1 MKSVKSGEKAY
12 IEMLQEQISEQ
23 ARCIEEIRAVK
34 HDMYAHM
41 MVLSHYLGIKEYG
54 KAQDYL
60 SKVMNISVFQN
71 GNFIDVG
78 NDMVNALISQKLHK
92 SKSQITVSTSGL
104 LPERLWIEDMDMCV
118 LFSNLISNSIE
129 ACEKLTYKSKEIVL
143 KLEENEKGVAIL
155 IQNPI
160 EVELKRDISEWSTTK
175 EDKENH
181 GYGLRNIKHIVEK
194 YHGDMEISC
203 KDGLILVKI
212 EFPYVAVGEAL

>member
-1 MKSVKSGEKAY
+1 MKNVKSEERVY

-23 ARCIEEIRAVK
+23 ARRIDEVRGVK

-41 MVLSHYLGIKEYG
+41 MVLSHYLRVKEYD
-54 KAQDYL
+54 KAQEYL
-60 SKVMNISVFQN
+60 HKVMNISLFQN
-71 GNFIDVG
+71 ATFIDVG
-78 NDMVNALISQKLHK
+78 NDMVNALISEKLFK
-92 SKSQITVSTSGL
+92 SKSEIASSTSGL
-104 LPERLWIEDMDMCV
+104 LPERFWIEDMDLCV

-129 ACEKLTYKSKEIVL
+129 ACEKLTYKVKEIVL
-143 KLEENEKGVAIL
+143 KIDENEKGVSIL

-160 EVELKRDISEWSTTK
+160 EMEFKQEMIEWSTTK

-203 KDGLILVKI
+203 KDGLVLVKI
-212 EFPYVAVGEAL
+212 ELPYVVVGKAL

>member
-1 MKSVKSGEKAY
+1 MKSVKSEERVY
-12 IEMLQEQISEQ
+12 IEILQEQINEQ
-23 ARCIEEIRAVK
+23 ARCIQEIRAVK

-41 MVLSHYLGIKEYG
+41 IVLSHYLGTKEYR

-71 GNFIDVG
+71 SNFIDVG

-92 SKSQITVSTSGL
+92 SKSQIAISTSGL
-104 LPERLWIEDMDMCV
+104 LPERFWIEDMDLCV
-118 LFSNLISNSIE
+118 LFSNLISNSVE
-129 ACEKLTYKSKEIVL
+129 ACEKLTYKVKEIVL
-143 KLEENEKGVAIL
+143 KIKENETGVSIL

-160 EVELKRDISEWSTTK
+160 EMEFKKEIIEWSTTK

-194 YHGDMEISC
+194 YYGDMEISC
-203 KDGLILVKI
+203 KDGLVLVKI
-212 EFPYVAVGEAL
+212 ELPYVVVGKAL